1 MFSFAVLTISDS
13 GFAGQR
19 EDLSGQQAIELARA
33 QGYRLERYAVVP
45 DEQAIVEKELVALC
59 DSGNV
64 ALVLTTGGTG
74 FAPRD
79 VTPEAT
85 IAVVE
90 KICPGIAEAMRA
102 HSLQFT
108 PRAMLSRATAGI
120 RKKTLIVNLPGSPK
134 AVQECLD
141 CILPSLEH
149 GLAILTQQVANCA
162 RQG

>member
-33 QGYRLERYAVVP
+33 QSYRLERYAVVS

-90 KICPGIAEAMRA
+90 KTCPGITE
-102 HSLQFT
+102 T
-108 PRAMLSRATAGI
+108 I
-120 RKKTLIVNLPGSPK
+120 R
-134 AVQECLD
+134 
-141 CILPSLEH
+141 
-149 GLAILTQQVANCA
+149 
-162 RQG
+162 R

>member
-33 QGYRLERYAVVP
+33 QGYRLERYVVVS

-90 KICPGIAEAMRA
+90 KTCPGIAEAMRA